1 MGSILAQTCM
11 ESDPVYEII
20 RAKYAGRSGRPTSK
34 PPRLDVDAL
43 VDLIIRQAQY
53 RKHLYIAL
61 DGVNECSDPCGLLQA
76 LKRILTSATGVRL
89 LMSSINEKGIERS
102 IACMPKTFEVT
113 IAPTN
118 IQCDVRLF
126 VSSALETHPR
136 LKALPQG
143 LKDDIGVK
151 LTNGAQGM

>member
-1 MGSILAQTCM
+1 MGSILAQTCI
-11 ESDPVYEII
+11 ESDPVYENI
-20 RAKYAGRSGRPTSK
+20 RAKCAGRSGRPTSK

-53 RKHLYIAL
+53 HKHLYIAL
-61 DGVNECSDPCGLLQA
+61 NGVNEYSDPYGLLQA

-102 IACMPKTFEVT
+102 IACMPKTYKVT

-118 IQCDVRLF
+118 IQYDVRLF